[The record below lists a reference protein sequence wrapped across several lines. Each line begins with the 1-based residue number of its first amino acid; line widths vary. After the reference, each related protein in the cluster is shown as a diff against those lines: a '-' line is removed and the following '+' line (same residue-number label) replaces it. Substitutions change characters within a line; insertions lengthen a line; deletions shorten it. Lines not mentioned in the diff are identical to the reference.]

1 MNKMNRV
8 NDKMILKIS
17 DTFHEAAMLYYHGS
31 INEEVDNTRVTNY
44 NLEKGRLNYY
54 ESLLQ
59 VINYFLDIDDI
70 NSSYLEEETIEKI
83 TTLFKELDQAIEE
96 NGLNSEETCLL
107 TEAMLNSGKTIDL
120 SSIPGVKVDK
130 HSTGG
135 VGDKTTLIV
144 APIVASCDVPV
155 AKMSGR
161 SLGYTGGTID
171 KLESI
176 PGYKVNIPID
186 DFIKQVSE
194 IKVCISTTTENL
206 APADK
211 KIYALRDVTGT
222 VSSKSLIAASIMS
235 KKLATGADKILLDV
249 KYGKGALV
257 NTKEEAVELARLMV
271 YIGNKHGKET
281 KALVTNMNYPLGS
294 MIGNSLE
301 LKEVIQILNGRGNK
315 DLRDLCVVLS
325 SYMISMSKNIDF
337 ISAQGE
343 VLEAIRTG
351 KAYRK
356 FLEFITYQGGD
367 LRYVKI
373 SNNVVE
379 VKSTKEG
386 YLNDVDALEIAKC
399 ALKLGAGRTY
409 KDELIDHSVGIEI
422 IKNIGEYINVGDTL
436 ARAYVGDKTIDFNEI
451 ASAFKISLIKEDKE
465 PLIYGTIK

>member
-1 MNKMNRV
+1 MGVYMYIVDLINKKRNNLV
-8 NDKMILKIS
+8 FTKEEIDYI
-17 DTFHEAAMLYYHGS
+17 
-31 INEEVDNTRVTNY
+31 INEYTNDNIKDY
-44 NLEKGRLNYY
+44 QMS
-54 ESLLQ
+54 SLLM
-59 VINYFLDIDDI
+59 
-70 NSSYLEEETIEKI
+70 
-83 TTLFKELDQAIEE
+83 AICI

-107 TEAMLNSGKTIDL
+107 TEAMLNSGKIIDL

>member
-1 MNKMNRV
+1 
-8 NDKMILKIS
+8 
-17 DTFHEAAMLYYHGS
+17 
-31 INEEVDNTRVTNY
+31 
-44 NLEKGRLNYY
+44 
-54 ESLLQ
+54 
-59 VINYFLDIDDI
+59 
-70 NSSYLEEETIEKI
+70 
-83 TTLFKELDQAIEE
+83 
-96 NGLNSEETCLL
+96 
-107 TEAMLNSGKTIDL
+107 
-120 SSIPGVKVDK
+120 
-130 HSTGG
+130 
-135 VGDKTTLIV
+135 
-144 APIVASCDVPV
+144 
-155 AKMSGR
+155 MSGR
-161 SLGYTGGTID
+161 GLGNTGGTID

-176 PGYKVNIPID
+176 PGFRTSLSKEE
-186 DFIKQVSE
+186 FIKNVNETGLALTGQ
-194 IKVCISTTTENL
+194 TGNL

>member
-1 MNKMNRV
+1 MGVYMYIVDLINKKRNNLV
-8 NDKMILKIS
+8 FTKEEIDYI
-17 DTFHEAAMLYYHGS
+17 
-31 INEEVDNTRVTNY
+31 INEYTNDNIKDY
-44 NLEKGRLNYY
+44 QMS
-54 ESLLQ
+54 SLLM
-59 VINYFLDIDDI
+59 
-70 NSSYLEEETIEKI
+70 
-83 TTLFKELDQAIEE
+83 AICI

-107 TEAMLNSGKTIDL
+107 TEAMLNSGKIIDL

-436 ARAYVGDKTIDFNEI
+436 ARAYVGDKSIDFNEI
-451 ASAFKISLIKEDKE
+451 ASAFRISLIKEDKE

>member
-1 MNKMNRV
+1 MGVYMYIVDLINKKRNNLV
-8 NDKMILKIS
+8 FTKEEIDYI
-17 DTFHEAAMLYYHGS
+17 
-31 INEEVDNTRVTNY
+31 INEYTNDNIKDY
-44 NLEKGRLNYY
+44 QMS
-54 ESLLQ
+54 SLLM
-59 VINYFLDIDDI
+59 
-70 NSSYLEEETIEKI
+70 
-83 TTLFKELDQAIEE
+83 AICI

-436 ARAYVGDKTIDFNEI
+436 ARAYVGDKTIDLNKI
-451 ASAFKISLIKEDKE
+451 ASAFRISLIKEDKE

>member
-1 MNKMNRV
+1 MGVYMYIVDLINKKRNNLV
-8 NDKMILKIS
+8 FTKEEIDYI
-17 DTFHEAAMLYYHGS
+17 
-31 INEEVDNTRVTNY
+31 INEYTNDNIKDY
-44 NLEKGRLNYY
+44 QMS
-54 ESLLQ
+54 SLLM
-59 VINYFLDIDDI
+59 
-70 NSSYLEEETIEKI
+70 
-83 TTLFKELDQAIEE
+83 AICI

-176 PGYKVNIPID
+176 LGYKVNIPID

-451 ASAFKISLIKEDKE
+451 ASAFRISLIKEDKE

>member
-1 MNKMNRV
+1 MGVYMYIVDLINKKRNNLV
-8 NDKMILKIS
+8 FTKEEIDYI
-17 DTFHEAAMLYYHGS
+17 
-31 INEEVDNTRVTNY
+31 INEYTNDNIKDY
-44 NLEKGRLNYY
+44 QMS
-54 ESLLQ
+54 SLLM
-59 VINYFLDIDDI
+59 
-70 NSSYLEEETIEKI
+70 
-83 TTLFKELDQAIEE
+83 AICI

-451 ASAFKISLIKEDKE
+451 ASAFRISLIKEDKE
-465 PLIYGTIK
+465 PLIYGIIK

>member
-1 MNKMNRV
+1 MGVYMYIVDLINKKRNNLV
-8 NDKMILKIS
+8 FTKEEIDYI
-17 DTFHEAAMLYYHGS
+17 
-31 INEEVDNTRVTNY
+31 INEYTNDNIKDY
-44 NLEKGRLNYY
+44 QMS
-54 ESLLQ
+54 SLLM
-59 VINYFLDIDDI
+59 
-70 NSSYLEEETIEKI
+70 
-83 TTLFKELDQAIEE
+83 AICI

-107 TEAMLNSGKTIDL
+107 TEAMLNSGETIDL

>member
-1 MNKMNRV
+1 MGVYMYIVDLINKKRNNLV
-8 NDKMILKIS
+8 FTKEEIDYI
-17 DTFHEAAMLYYHGS
+17 
-31 INEEVDNTRVTNY
+31 INEYTNDNIKDY
-44 NLEKGRLNYY
+44 QMS
-54 ESLLQ
+54 SLLM
-59 VINYFLDIDDI
+59 
-70 NSSYLEEETIEKI
+70 
-83 TTLFKELDQAIEE
+83 AICI

-194 IKVCISTTTENL
+194 IKVWISTTTENL

>member
-1 MNKMNRV
+1 MGVYMYIVDLINKKRNNLV
-8 NDKMILKIS
+8 FTKEEIDYI
-17 DTFHEAAMLYYHGS
+17 
-31 INEEVDNTRVTNY
+31 INEYTNDNIKDY
-44 NLEKGRLNYY
+44 QMS
-54 ESLLQ
+54 SLLM
-59 VINYFLDIDDI
+59 
-70 NSSYLEEETIEKI
+70 
-83 TTLFKELDQAIEE
+83 AICI

-120 SSIPGVKVDK
+120 SSIQGVKVDK

-451 ASAFKISLIKEDKE
+451 ASAFRISLIKEDKE
-465 PLIYGTIK
+465 PLIYGIIK

>member
-1 MNKMNRV
+1 MGVYMYIVDLINKKRNNLV
-8 NDKMILKIS
+8 FTKEEIDYI
-17 DTFHEAAMLYYHGS
+17 
-31 INEEVDNTRVTNY
+31 INEYTNDNIKDY
-44 NLEKGRLNYY
+44 QMS
-54 ESLLQ
+54 SLLM
-59 VINYFLDIDDI
+59 
-70 NSSYLEEETIEKI
+70 
-83 TTLFKELDQAIEE
+83 AICI

-301 LKEVIQILNGRGNK
+301 FKEVIQILNGRGNK

>member
-1 MNKMNRV
+1 MGVYMYIVDLINKKRNNLV
-8 NDKMILKIS
+8 FTKEEIDYI
-17 DTFHEAAMLYYHGS
+17 
-31 INEEVDNTRVTNY
+31 INEYTNDNIKDY
-44 NLEKGRLNYY
+44 QMS
-54 ESLLQ
+54 SLLM
-59 VINYFLDIDDI
+59 
-70 NSSYLEEETIEKI
+70 
-83 TTLFKELDQAIEE
+83 AICI

-257 NTKEEAVELARLMV
+257 NTKEEVVELARLMV

>member
-1 MNKMNRV
+1 MGVYMYIVDLINKKRNNLV
-8 NDKMILKIS
+8 FTKEEIDYI
-17 DTFHEAAMLYYHGS
+17 
-31 INEEVDNTRVTNY
+31 INEYTNDNIKDY
-44 NLEKGRLNYY
+44 QMS
-54 ESLLQ
+54 SLLM
-59 VINYFLDIDDI
+59 
-70 NSSYLEEETIEKI
+70 
-83 TTLFKELDQAIEE
+83 AICI

-107 TEAMLNSGKTIDL
+107 TEAMLNSGKIIDL

-451 ASAFKISLIKEDKE
+451 ASAFRISLIKEDKE

>member
-1 MNKMNRV
+1 MGVYMYIVDLINKKRNNLV
-8 NDKMILKIS
+8 FTKEEIDYI
-17 DTFHEAAMLYYHGS
+17 
-31 INEEVDNTRVTNY
+31 INEYTNDNIKDY
-44 NLEKGRLNYY
+44 QMS
-54 ESLLQ
+54 SLLM
-59 VINYFLDIDDI
+59 
-70 NSSYLEEETIEKI
+70 
-83 TTLFKELDQAIEE
+83 AICI

-120 SSIPGVKVDK
+120 SSIQGVKVDK

-451 ASAFKISLIKEDKE
+451 ASAFRISLIKEDKE

>member
-1 MNKMNRV
+1 MGVYMYIVDLINKKRNNLV
-8 NDKMILKIS
+8 FTKGEIDYI
-17 DTFHEAAMLYYHGS
+17 
-31 INEEVDNTRVTNY
+31 INEYTNDNIKDY
-44 NLEKGRLNYY
+44 QMS
-54 ESLLQ
+54 SLLM
-59 VINYFLDIDDI
+59 
-70 NSSYLEEETIEKI
+70 
-83 TTLFKELDQAIEE
+83 AICI